1 MAASQPWQT
10 SMENPVSQHGVFTE
24 LLIQGLSGGASDI
37 SGNITPA
44 SLYSF
49 IDQSLGAW
57 QQRPVFK
64 TNVSQL
70 LPIRSL
76 NAKVPKATLRK
87 ISKYFKT
94 PSDEFYLD
102 PSYEFTNDPKIEHKV
117 IEPFANEEHVETFKD
132 LQLFESVGLV
142 EPVDADHMYFAAMEN
157 KSCKLTALGLH
168 YWRLSK
174 DRRF

>member
-1 MAASQPWQT
+1 M
-10 SMENPVSQHGVFTE
+10 
-24 LLIQGLSGGASDI
+24 
-37 SGNITPA
+37 
-44 SLYSF
+44 
-49 IDQSLGAW
+49 
-57 QQRPVFK
+57 
-64 TNVSQL
+64 
-70 LPIRSL
+70 
-76 NAKVPKATLRK
+76 
-87 ISKYFKT
+87 
-94 PSDEFYLD
+94 D

-142 EPVDADHMYFAAMEN
+142 EPVDADHMHFAAMEN